1 MRHSRVGT
9 KFRIKLTL
17 LNFWMKLTQ
26 NGYFGTK
33 KKENENYHRILYIQI
48 NLDSNFQLKQTTL
61 IFGTN
66 LLWLKTKKMN
76 ITIEFFRFEKVSAPI
91 FSLN

>member
-9 KFRIKLTL
+9 KFRIKLTR

-26 NGYFGTK
+26 NGYFRTK
-33 KKENENYHRILYIQI
+33 KKENENYHRILHFQI
-48 NLDSNFQLKQTTL
+48 NLDSNFQLQQTTL

-66 LLWLKTKKMN
+66 LLRLKTKKMN
-76 ITIEFFRFEKVSAPI
+76 ITIEFFIFEKV
-91 FSLN
+91 

>member
-9 KFRIKLTL
+9 KFRIKLTR

-33 KKENENYHRILYIQI
+33 KKENENYHRILHIQI
-48 NLDSNFQLKQTTL
+48 NLDSNFQ
-61 IFGTN
+61 
-66 LLWLKTKKMN
+66 
-76 ITIEFFRFEKVSAPI
+76 V
-91 FSLN
+91 